1 MYSATEAVKLKMHVY
16 LLHFG
21 LEKADLLLGEVF
33 KAVAL
38 AEVSLESR
46 KRRKNR

>member
-1 MYSATEAVKLKMHVY
+1 MYSVTEAVKLKMHVH

-46 KRRKNR
+46 